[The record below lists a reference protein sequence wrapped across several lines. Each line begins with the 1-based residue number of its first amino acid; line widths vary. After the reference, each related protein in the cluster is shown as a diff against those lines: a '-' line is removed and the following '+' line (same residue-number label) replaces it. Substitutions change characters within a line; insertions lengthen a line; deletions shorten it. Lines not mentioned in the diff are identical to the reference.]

1 MENLIYH
8 PVTGE
13 QVALASLEDKY
24 AFIEDR
30 LFTPVVWE
38 KFYYDEFDEE
48 NKTFG
53 IEIELNTPID
63 TKKNP
68 QARIEICKQLLRVL
82 NKDGKHFHIMR
93 DNSVRNG
100 IELVSAPMTYKY
112 WTEKFNVK
120 EVDDLFKE
128 LRLTATVDT
137 GLHIHVGENH
147 TRRHRELYLQFFAIS
162 YPVWIYLS
170 DRRYERIQERYVST
184 NYFVEKPQLK
194 KRYIATIDSLIKT
207 GTSKVDYEGLGYYDY
222 HIEDRY
228 LGLNFFNKKT
238 IEFRMFAGTN
248 NFFDIFTYLTFVNVI
263 VKMVDE
269 ITNTR
274 INNVFDL
281 DTFVKRSQSELILQE
296 TVKYIRFVNLKENE
310 KRVFDNH
317 FLFLDSYWYRVSI
330 NNVKRKE
337 LAMTKNVYKQYLKM
351 LNLIDPLNPNHN
363 CAETHSLKKDIDQH
377 LINEVL
383 EVVLIEDDLI
393 SMASVR
399 GMTDTMTLT
408 RDDANRDYIF
418 LRGVSRHLILNDL
431 K

>member
-1 MENLIYH
+1 MKNLIYH

-13 QVALASLEDKY
+13 QIELASLEDKY

-30 LFTPVVWE
+30 LFSPLVWE
-38 KFYYDEFDEE
+38 KFYYDEYDEQ

-63 TKKNP
+63 TLSNP
-68 QARIEICKQLLRVL
+68 QGRIEICKQLLRVL

-120 EVDDLFKE
+120 EVDDLFKQ

-137 GLHIHVGENH
+137 GLHIHVGVNH
-147 TRRHRELYLQFFAIS
+147 TRRLRELYLQFFAIS
-162 YPVWIYLS
+162 YPIWIYLS

-184 NYFVEKPQLK
+184 KYFIEKPQLK
-194 KRYIATIDSLIKT
+194 KRYIATIDALIKT
-207 GTSKVDYEGLGYYDY
+207 GTSKVNYEGLGYYDY
-222 HIEDRY
+222 QIEDRY

-248 NFFDIFTYLTFVNVI
+248 NFFDIFKYLTFVDVI

-269 ITNTR
+269 ISRTR
-274 INNVFDL
+274 VNDVYNL
-281 DTFVKRSQSELILQE
+281 KTFVKRSQSELILQE

-310 KRVFDNH
+310 KRIYDNH

-337 LAMTKNVYKQYLKM
+337 LVVTKAVYQQYLQ
-351 LNLIDPLNPNHN
+351 LLDLIDPTNPKHN
-363 CAETHSLKKDIDQH
+363 CAQTHNLKKDIDQH

-393 SMASVR
+393 SMASIR
-399 GMTDTMTLT
+399 GMTNTITLSKSA
-408 RDDANRDYIF
+408 ANKDYVF
-418 LRGVSRHLILNDL
+418 LRGVSRHLLL
-431 K
+431 KEYK